1 MNHPD
6 LYRTWMVL
14 LLAAMGQAI
23 QAQPPMS
30 PDTLSRTESLLRSQL
45 LTAPPPPLG
54 IFCRLDV
61 ELDRRLPVPVRFRL
75 GDARAVERWE
85 GHGPGDPRLLR

>member
-1 MNHPD
+1 MRRSDP
-6 LYRTWMVL
+6 RRSIAVL
-14 LLAAMGQAI
+14 ALTVLSLTALAQSQMT
-23 QAQPPMS
+23 
-30 PDTLSRTESLLRSQL
+30 DTLFRTDALLQRQL
-45 LTAPPPPLG
+45 LTAPPPTLG

-61 ELDRRLPVPVRFRL
+61 ELDERLVIPVRFRL

>member
-6 LYRTWMVL
+6 LYRSLTVL
-14 LLAAMGQAI
+14 LLGVMSFSSAAQS
-23 QAQPPMS
+23 PV
-30 PDTLSRTESLLRSQL
+30 PDTLMRADDLLRRQL

-75 GDARAVERWE
+75 WDARAVERWE
-85 GHGPGDPRLLR
+85 GHGPGDPKLLR